1 MVDPLVAAA
10 AVVLEPPPVSL
21 LGGAGRTNSALTAL
35 FAGHSSTTRCSP
47 SPSGTTAFGPG
58 TATARRAIE
67 AATAGTRPAARK
79 SRPGVLLEWPQP
91 ALASPVVELAVGETS
106 LFGPIGQ
113 IRGNR
118 GHVIHN
124 YPPIPTVQG
133 SLPNLGLQ
141 FPAPPWLSM

>member
-67 AATAGTRPAARK
+67 AATAGTRPASTRRAMSWAIAR
-79 SRPGVLLEWPQP
+79 SD
-91 ALASPVVELAVGETS
+91 S
-106 LFGPIGQ
+106 GQ
-113 IRGNR
+113 RRGNPDPAYSWSGR
-118 GHVIHN
+118 SQ
-124 YPPIPTVQG
+124 PWRVQ
-133 SLPNLGLQ
+133 
-141 FPAPPWLSM
+141 